1 MINIQKINDKKF
13 KSIYFSFN
21 YTINANKK
29 EMTESAIL
37 ASIMSKSSRKYNSQK
52 QIEKYLGNLYN
63 TLFDVNVEKIGDL
76 YNIEFKLEC
85 INKKYLPDN
94 IDVVSDALKFLYDM
108 IYDQSVENGRFDENL
123 VNREKEYI
131 KDKIKEQKDEKL
143 KYGILKMEQILS
155 KDEPFATSVFGD
167 ENQIDKITLNYIYNR
182 YINVLN
188 DSCINIS
195 ISGNLDGYDNIEEI
209 VKNIFNEKINSS
221 VNAKD
226 LVYDKHIDDS
236 NKKDINET
244 YETQQTTQSVIT
256 FGMRIRNSTTDDF
269 FALNVYNAILGSTP
283 SSKLFQNFREKESLA
298 YTVRS
303 RYYRFKSIIIIYA
316 GIQKKNYEKAKE
328 VVEKQIKDME
338 DGNITD
344 IEFNAAKDSL
354 VSDLV
359 EWNDSKMSLAK
370 MLFVNAFTNT
380 NYTLN
385 EMIEK
390 IQKVSLQDVIN
401 VAKKITLEEIYLL
414 GGEADV

>member
-108 IYDQSVENGRFDENL
+108 IYDQSIKNGRFDENL

-167 ENQIDKITLNYIYNR
+167 ENQIDKITSNDIYNR

-188 DSCINIS
+188 DSCINIL

-209 VKNIFNEKINSS
+209 VKNIFNEKINSN

>member
-108 IYDQSVENGRFDENL
+108 IYDQSVENDRFDKNL

-167 ENQIDKITLNYIYNR
+167 ENQIDKITLNDIYNR

-188 DSCINIS
+188 DSCINIL

-338 DGNITD
+338 DRNITD

>member
-167 ENQIDKITLNYIYNR
+167 ENQIDKITLNDIYNR

-188 DSCINIS
+188 DSCINIL

-209 VKNIFNEKINSS
+209 VKNIFNEKINSN

-316 GIQKKNYEKAKE
+316 GIQKKDYEKAKE

>member
-108 IYDQSVENGRFDENL
+108 IYDQSIKNGRFDENL

-167 ENQIDKITLNYIYNR
+167 ENQIDKITSNDIYNR

-188 DSCINIS
+188 DSCINIL

-359 EWNDSKMSLAK
+359 EWNDSK
-370 MLFVNAFTNT
+370 N
-380 NYTLN
+380 
-385 EMIEK
+385 
-390 IQKVSLQDVIN
+390 VSCKNVIC
-401 VAKKITLEEIYLL
+401 KCIYKYKLYFK
-414 GGEADV
+414 

>member
-108 IYDQSVENGRFDENL
+108 IYDQSIKNGRFDENL

-167 ENQIDKITLNYIYNR
+167 ENQIDKITSNDIYNR

-188 DSCINIS
+188 DSCINIL

-209 VKNIFNEKINSS
+209 VKNIFNEKINSN

-256 FGMRIRNSTTDDF
+256 FGMRIKNSTTDDF

>member
-108 IYDQSVENGRFDENL
+108 IYDQSIENGRFDENL

-167 ENQIDKITLNYIYNR
+167 ENQIDKITSNDIYNR

-188 DSCINIS
+188 DSCINIL

-209 VKNIFNEKINSS
+209 VKNIFNEKINSN

>member
-155 KDEPFATSVFGD
+155 KDEPFAISVFGD
-167 ENQIDKITLNYIYNR
+167 ENQIDKITSNDIYNR

-188 DSCINIS
+188 DSCINIL

>member
-167 ENQIDKITLNYIYNR
+167 ENQIDKITSNDIYNR

-188 DSCINIS
+188 DSCINIL

-283 SSKLFQNFREKESLA
+283 SSNLFQNFREKESLA

-385 EMIEK
+385 KIIEK

>member
-85 INKKYLPDN
+85 INKIYLPDN

-167 ENQIDKITLNYIYNR
+167 ENQIDKITLNDIYNR

-188 DSCINIS
+188 DSCINIL

>member
-108 IYDQSVENGRFDENL
+108 IYDQSIENGRFDENL

-167 ENQIDKITLNYIYNR
+167 ENQIDKITLNDIYNR

-188 DSCINIS
+188 DSCINIL

-209 VKNIFNEKINSS
+209 VKNIFNEKINSN

-256 FGMRIRNSTTDDF
+256 FGMRIKNSTTDDF

>member
-108 IYDQSVENGRFDENL
+108 IYDQSIENGRFDENL

-167 ENQIDKITLNYIYNR
+167 ENQIDKITLNDIYNR

-188 DSCINIS
+188 DSCINIL

-209 VKNIFNEKINSS
+209 VKNIFNEKINSN

>member
-108 IYDQSVENGRFDENL
+108 IYDQSIKNGRFDENL

-167 ENQIDKITLNYIYNR
+167 ENQIDKITLNDIYNR

-188 DSCINIS
+188 DSCINIL

-390 IQKVSLQDVIN
+390 TQKVSLQDVIN

>member
-94 IDVVSDALKFLYDM
+94 NDVVSDALKFLYDM

-167 ENQIDKITLNYIYNR
+167 ENQIDKITSNDIYNR

-188 DSCINIS
+188 DSCINIL

>member
-108 IYDQSVENGRFDENL
+108 IYDQSIENGRFDENL

-167 ENQIDKITLNYIYNR
+167 ENQIDKITLNDIYNR

-188 DSCINIS
+188 DSCINIL

-244 YETQQTTQSVIT
+244 DETQQTTQSVIT

>member
-167 ENQIDKITLNYIYNR
+167 ENQIDKITLNDIYNR

-188 DSCINIS
+188 DSCINIL

>member
-108 IYDQSVENGRFDENL
+108 IYDQSIENGRFDENL

-167 ENQIDKITLNYIYNR
+167 ENQIDKITLNDIYNR

-188 DSCINIS
+188 DSCINIL

>member
-167 ENQIDKITLNYIYNR
+167 ENQIDKITLNDIYNR

-188 DSCINIS
+188 DSCINIL

-390 IQKVSLQDVIN
+390 TQKVSLQDVIN

>member
-94 IDVVSDALKFLYDM
+94 NDVVSDALKFLYDM

-167 ENQIDKITLNYIYNR
+167 ENQIDKITSNDIYNR

-188 DSCINIS
+188 DSCINIL

-209 VKNIFNEKINSS
+209 VKNIFNEKINSN

-256 FGMRIRNSTTDDF
+256 FGMRIKNSTTDDF

>member
-108 IYDQSVENGRFDENL
+108 IYDQSIENGRFDENL

-167 ENQIDKITLNYIYNR
+167 ENQIDKITSNDIYNR

-188 DSCINIS
+188 DSCINIL

-209 VKNIFNEKINSS
+209 VKNIFNEKINSN

-256 FGMRIRNSTTDDF
+256 FGMRIKNSTTDDF

>member
-108 IYDQSVENGRFDENL
+108 IYDQSIENGRFDENL

-167 ENQIDKITLNYIYNR
+167 ENQIDKITSNDIYNR

-188 DSCINIS
+188 DSCINIL

-209 VKNIFNEKINSS
+209 VKNIFNEKINSN

-385 EMIEK
+385 EMIER

>member
-167 ENQIDKITLNYIYNR
+167 ENQIDKITSNDIYNR

-188 DSCINIS
+188 DSCINIL

-209 VKNIFNEKINSS
+209 VKNIFNEKINSN

>member
-108 IYDQSVENGRFDENL
+108 IYDQSVENDRFDKNL

-167 ENQIDKITLNYIYNR
+167 ENQIDKITLNDIYNR

-188 DSCINIS
+188 DSCINIL

>member
-108 IYDQSVENGRFDENL
+108 IYDQSIENGRFDENL

-167 ENQIDKITLNYIYNR
+167 ENQIDKITSNDIYNR

-188 DSCINIS
+188 DSCINIL

>member
-167 ENQIDKITLNYIYNR
+167 ENQIDKITSNDIYNR

-188 DSCINIS
+188 DSCINIL

-209 VKNIFNEKINSS
+209 VKNIFNEKINSN

-256 FGMRIRNSTTDDF
+256 FGIRIRNSTTDDF

-338 DGNITD
+338 EGNITD

-359 EWNDSKMSLAK
+359 EWNDSKISLAK

-401 VAKKITLEEIYLL
+401 VAKKITLEEI
-414 GGEADV
+414 

>member
-167 ENQIDKITLNYIYNR
+167 ENQIDKITSNDIYNR

-188 DSCINIS
+188 DSCINIL

-209 VKNIFNEKINSS
+209 VKNIFNEKINSN

-256 FGMRIRNSTTDDF
+256 FGMRIKNSTTDDF

>member
-85 INKKYLPDN
+85 INKKYLHDN

-167 ENQIDKITLNYIYNR
+167 ENQIDKITLNDIYNR

-188 DSCINIS
+188 DSCINIL

>member
-167 ENQIDKITLNYIYNR
+167 ENQIDKITSNDIYNR

-188 DSCINIS
+188 DSCINIL

>member
-1 MINIQKINDKKF
+1 MNTR
-13 KSIYFSFN
+13 SRVYFSFN

-108 IYDQSVENGRFDENL
+108 IYDQSIKNGRFDENL

-167 ENQIDKITLNYIYNR
+167 ENQIDKITSNDIYNR

-188 DSCINIS
+188 DSCINIL

>member
-108 IYDQSVENGRFDENL
+108 IYDQSIENGRFDENL

-167 ENQIDKITLNYIYNR
+167 ENQIDKITSNDIYNR

-188 DSCINIS
+188 DSCINIL

-209 VKNIFNEKINSS
+209 VKNIFNEKINSN

-283 SSKLFQNFREKESLA
+283 SSKLFQYFREKESLA

>member
-167 ENQIDKITLNYIYNR
+167 ENQIDKITLNDIYNR

-188 DSCINIS
+188 DSCINIL

-209 VKNIFNEKINSS
+209 VKNIFNEKINSN

>member
-108 IYDQSVENGRFDENL
+108 IYDQSIKNGRFDENL

-167 ENQIDKITLNYIYNR
+167 ENQIDKITSNDIYNR

-188 DSCINIS
+188 DSCINIL